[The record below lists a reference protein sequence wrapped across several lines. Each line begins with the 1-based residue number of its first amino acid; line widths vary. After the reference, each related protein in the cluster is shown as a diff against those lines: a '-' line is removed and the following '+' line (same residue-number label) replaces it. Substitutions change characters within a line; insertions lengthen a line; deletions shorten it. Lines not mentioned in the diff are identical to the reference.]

1 MAARGLYGVG
11 ISSKKDIMRI
21 LSSVVAIFV
30 AVGATAPAF
39 AENMP
44 SGSARFA
51 SLRCVQ
57 FAMVREHH
65 HNPNGW
71 PTDCGAQLP
80 QPKKG

>member
-1 MAARGLYGVG
+1 
-11 ISSKKDIMRI
+11 MRI
-21 LSSVVAIFV
+21 LSSVVAIFL
-30 AVGATAPAF
+30 AVGATVPAS

-44 SGSARFA
+44 SGSVRFA

>member
-1 MAARGLYGVG
+1 
-11 ISSKKDIMRI
+11 MRI
-21 LSSVVAIFV
+21 LSSVVAIFL
-30 AVGATAPAF
+30 AVGATAPAY

-44 SGSARFA
+44 SGSARVA

-80 QPKKG
+80 PPKKG

>member
-1 MAARGLYGVG
+1 MGAYTEFGL
-11 ISSKKDIMRI
+11 SSKKDIMRI
-21 LSSVVAIFV
+21 LSSVVAIFL

-39 AENMP
+39 AVDMP
-44 SGSARFA
+44 SGPVRVA

-80 QPKKG
+80 PPKKG